1 MKVAII
7 GPGALG
13 CLFAAR
19 LTQSGVRTTLVDYRA
34 DRAARLRVS
43 GITLEDD
50 SGSHLVRLGSVT
62 AHPPAGQDLVIVL
75 TKAYST
81 NALRFPVDTP
91 VLTLQNG
98 LGNVEILGR
107 AVGSAHVLAG
117 TTCEA
122 ALLLGEGR
130 VRHTGCGVT
139 TIGSWTSCSPSKAID
154 ILGNAGFT
162 VELTETPGMKIWEK
176 AVINAGINP
185 LTGLLDV
192 PNGKLMEIPEVRQLL
207 RDLVVEAAKVAS
219 TEGYRFEYSLV
230 ERTEEVCEQT
240 AANISSMLQD
250 IRAGKPTEID
260 AISGQIVRRAQEVS
274 LPTPRTRMVWQLVK
288 GLEQR

>member
-19 LTQSGVRTTLVDYRA
+19 LTQSGVRTTLVDHRT
-34 DRAARLRVS
+34 DRAAHLRES
-43 GITLEDD
+43 GITLED
-50 SGSHLVRLGSVT
+50 GKGMHRVRPAAVT
-62 AHPPAGQDLVIVL
+62 LNTPTGQDLVIVL

-81 NALRFPVDTP
+81 NSLALPPDTP

-98 LGNVEILGR
+98 LGNVEILCA

-122 ALLLGEGR
+122 ATLLGEGH
-130 VRHTGCGVT
+130 VRHTGRGVT
-139 TIGSWTSCSPSKAID
+139 ALGAWTSCSPARAIEV
-154 ILGNAGFT
+154 LGKAGFD
-162 VELTETPGMKIWEK
+162 VELTEIPGKKIWEK

-185 LTGLLDV
+185 LTGLLNV
-192 PNGKLMEIPEVRQLL
+192 PNGRLMEIPEVRQLL
-207 RDLVVEAAKVAS
+207 RDLVVEAAKVAT

-230 ERTEEVCEQT
+230 ERTEEVCRQT

-250 IRAGKPTEID
+250 VRAGKPTEID
-260 AISGQIVRRAQEVS
+260 AISGQIVRRAQNAS
-274 LPTPRTRMVWQLVK
+274 LPTPRTRMVWQLMK